1 MIDFL
6 LSHLLN
12 RFRASLCL
20 IVLYTSYGFAQKN
33 ALAIHLDD
41 PSPSFLGVSYQ
52 RNISSIIGVSTSLRF
67 LISSYE
73 INPTFLNADSDQGIY
88 SRIHSNGDIRSIS
101 TKEGDPFHP
110 NSDYHPIGGS
120 YFNIN
125 PNIGLFVEKR
135 NLFIKRLNVRLTSN
149 INIVREN
156 NINEESSYFMILGE
170 DNAGNE
176 YEFEY
181 YHFHYDRFW
190 AKPFISIEL
199 QLDYTI
205 YKNMFIGFIYIHNL
219 GNNRSW
225 ISEQFGNITIGTRF

>member
-1 MIDFL
+1 MIHFQPKHFL
-6 LSHLLN
+6 ICFNLL
-12 RFRASLCL
+12 
-20 IVLYTSYGFAQKN
+20 VLLTTSGVAQNN
-33 ALAIHLDD
+33 ALAIHIDD

-52 RNISSIIGVSTSLRF
+52 RSISSIIGVSTSLRF
-67 LISSYE
+67 LISSYQ
-73 INPTFLNADSDQGIY
+73 IMSTRHPNYHQGVY
-88 SRIHSNGDIRSIS
+88 SRIHSNGSIRSIS
-101 TKEGDPFHP
+101 TKDGDPFHP
-110 NSDYHPIGGS
+110 NSNYHPIGGS
-120 YFNIN
+120 YFNVN
-125 PNIGLFVEKR
+125 PTIGLFIEKR
-135 NLFIKRLNVRLTSN
+135 ALFTKRLNVRLTSN

-156 NINEESSYFMILGE
+156 NINEESSYFMIIGE
-170 DNAGNE
+170 DNAGNK